1 MAKLCKLFEQIMCRF
16 KRDKIQEEIVKKIK
30 KSGIITD
37 IELASYFG
45 MGSRT
50 FHQTIKASNLKDK
63 YYIIGQ
69 DTRTNREENFGRGID
84 PYNNMSILFLVQDTD
99 KYILYKD
106 DIQDLEIIFPQFGD
120 KIQQLLKS
128 L

>member
-1 MAKLCKLFEQIMCRF
+1 MCRF

-45 MGSRT
+45 MESRT

-69 DTRTNREENFGRGID
+69 NKQTNKEENFGRGID

-120 KIQQLLKS
+120 KIQQLLKR

>member
-1 MAKLCKLFEQIMCRF
+1 MKPR
-16 KRDKIQEEIVKKIK
+16 
-30 KSGIITD
+30 S
-37 IELASYFG
+37 
-45 MGSRT
+45 

-106 DIQDLEIIFPQFGD
+106 DIQDLKIVFPQFGD
-120 KIQQLLKS
+120 KIQQLLKN